1 MDAIS
6 SELVPRLSA
15 TPPPGMPK
23 DPFEPNSLPRGGFGC
38 AGEGGLSFI
47 MSRSLAIAATG
58 ATRPTELQYL
68 PNLLDP
74 KLLRS
79 HEGRMVSDIRRSSP
93 AALRNREPILDVLR
107 TVLPRDGLVLELAS
121 GSGEH
126 VVHFA
131 TALPNL
137 TWQPSDPS
145 VDARASIDAWAADA
159 KLKNVLAPL
168 DLDAAAE
175 TWPLERADAVIAINM
190 VHISPWA
197 ATLGLLR
204 HAGTLLPAGGP
215 LFLYGPY
222 QRQDEPLVPSNAA
235 FDADLRARN
244 PAWGLRYLEDV
255 TREAEAVGLKLDRV
269 VAMPANN
276 LSVLFV
282 RV

>member
-1 MDAIS
+1 M
-6 SELVPRLSA
+6 RLFVGKCASLS
-15 TPPPGMPK
+15 PPPPTC
-23 DPFEPNSLPRGGFGC
+23 DLPQFTPHPWLDQINSL
-38 AGEGGLSFI
+38 
-47 MSRSLAIAATG
+47 
-58 ATRPTELQYL
+58 
-68 PNLLDP
+68 LDL
-74 KLLRS
+74 KLVQV
-79 HEGRMVSDIRRSSP
+79 HEDEMVSDIRRSSP
-93 AALRNREPILDVLR
+93 AALRNRNPILEILK
-107 TVLPRDGLVLELAS
+107 TVLPRNGLILEMAS

-131 TALPNL
+131 AVLPNL

-145 VDARASIDAWAADA
+145 GDALASIGAWVAAE
-159 KLKNVLAPL
+159 KLDNVLSPL
-168 DLDAAAE
+168 NLDATAE
-175 TWPLERADAVIAINM
+175 TWPIKRADAVIAINM
-190 VHISPWA
+190 VHISPWV

-222 QRQDEPLVPSNAA
+222 QRQNEALAPSNAA

-276 LSVLFV
+276 LSVILV
-282 RV
+282 RA

>member
-1 MDAIS
+1 MIS
-6 SELVPRLSA
+6 
-15 TPPPGMPK
+15 
-23 DPFEPNSLPRGGFGC
+23 N
-38 AGEGGLSFI
+38 
-47 MSRSLAIAATG
+47 
-58 ATRPTELQYL
+58 
-68 PNLLDP
+68 
-74 KLLRS
+74 
-79 HEGRMVSDIRRSSP
+79 IRRSSP

-107 TVLPRDGLVLELAS
+107 TVLPRNGLVLELAS

-126 VVHFA
+126 VIHFA
-131 TALPNL
+131 AAVPNL

-145 VDARASIDAWAADA
+145 VTARASISAWVAAE
-159 KLKNVLAPL
+159 KLNNVVAPL
-168 DLDAAAE
+168 DLDAIAE
-175 TWPLERADAVIAINM
+175 TWPIEHADAVIAINM

-204 HAGTLLPAGGP
+204 HAATLLPTGGP

-222 QRQDEPLVPSNAA
+222 QRADEALAPSNAA

-276 LSVLFV
+276 LSVIFV
-282 RV
+282 RA